1 LKPQQIVVFK
11 DAGAEA
17 EDVRRLVP
25 RLMINEANTAEFLKI
40 KIPTRTSFP
49 NRLCFYKRFRLGSTM
64 TSTAL
69 NSLAR
74 ASSAYLRSAMHQPIQ
89 WHEWGAE
96 AFAVARRENKPMLLD
111 IGAVWCHWCHV
122 MDRESYDDAEI
133 AAIVNQ
139 HFIAVKVDRD
149 ERPDIDSRYQAAV
162 QAVSGQGGW
171 PLTAFLTPDGKPFY
185 GGTYFPPSDGYGRP
199 SFRRVLLSIAN
210 AYAEKH
216 GDVVE
221 QAKMVE
227 SAIALSESF
236 AGRSGRVSA
245 GVIATIQESAF
256 KMFDPQHGGFGQAP
270 KFPHPSALDLLIE
283 RYAKSP
289 PYRKE
294 RDRMGHPDSSESP
307 DSSERNASLRN
318 LITTTLEHMARGG
331 VYDQLAGGFHRYS
344 VDERWV
350 VPHFEKMCYDNSEL
364 LKNYVHAYQATGEE
378 FFADVA
384 RDMIRWMD
392 EWLSDRQRGGF
403 YASQDADISMD
414 DDGDYFT
421 WTLDEARG
429 VLTKEEAE
437 AAALHYD
444 INEVGE
450 MHHNPAKNVL
460 YVRAPVEE
468 IARRMNLAPERVR
481 ELLATAK
488 KKMYAARLQRPTPYV
503 DKTVYVGWNSLCVS
517 AYLEAAKVLNLAE
530 ARRFALKSLDR
541 VLGEAWKAGSEQKNL
556 AGEAPSATR
565 TLLHVVSY
573 SDPKASHREV
583 PGLLDDYAFTA
594 LACLD
599 AYEATADLSYFKF
612 ARAIADAMIERF
624 YDATSGGFFDSEPVA
639 EGTSLGVLATRR
651 KPLQDS
657 PTPAGNPMAAIALM
671 RLHHYT
677 GDAAYRDKA
686 ELTLETFAGVAEQ
699 FGIFAAT
706 YGIAVVHLV
715 ESPLQVVVIAQ
726 DGDEDAAGELHA
738 AAVAAFAFNKS
749 AVRLAANQAAAENLP
764 PALAATIPNLP
775 DLSRKPGS
783 RKSFAVLCSGSACQP
798 PVSDAADLRNALEA
812 ALHKN

>member
-1 LKPQQIVVFK
+1 
-11 DAGAEA
+11 
-17 EDVRRLVP
+17 
-25 RLMINEANTAEFLKI
+25 
-40 KIPTRTSFP
+40 
-49 NRLCFYKRFRLGSTM
+49 M
-64 TSTAL
+64 TTTTL

-89 WHEWGAE
+89 WHEWGAD
-96 AFAVARRENKPMLLD
+96 AFAAAQRENKPMLLD

-227 SAIALSESF
+227 SAIAQSESF

-245 GVIATIQESAF
+245 GVTAAIQESAF
-256 KMFDPQHGGFGQAP
+256 KMFDAQHGGFGQAP

-283 RYAKSP
+283 RYARGTAEGGGAESP
-289 PYRKE
+289 SYRKE
-294 RDRMGHPDSSESP
+294 RDRMGHSD
-307 DSSERNASLRN
+307 LRDV
-318 LITTTLEHMARGG
+318 IVTTLEHMAKGG

-364 LKNYVHAYQATGEE
+364 LKNYVHAYQATGEK

-384 RDMIRWMD
+384 RDIIRWMD

-403 YASQDADISMD
+403 YASQDADISME

-421 WTLDEARG
+421 WTLDEARA

-437 AAALHYD
+437 VAALHYD

-460 YVRAPVEE
+460 YVRASVEE
-468 IARRMNLAPERVR
+468 IARRMNLELKRVT
-481 ELLATAK
+481 ELLASAK
-488 KKMYAARLQRPTPYV
+488 KKMYATRLQRPTPYV

-517 AYLEAAKVLNLAE
+517 AYLEAAMVLNLAD

-541 VLGEAWKAGSEQKNL
+541 VLAEVWKPESDKNEP
-556 AGEAPSATR
+556 AGESPAAPR
-565 TLLHVVSY
+565 GLLLHVVSY
-573 SDPKASHREV
+573 SDPAAAHREV
-583 PGLLDDYAFTA
+583 PGLLEDYAFTA

-599 AYEATADLSYFKF
+599 AYEATVDLSYFKF
-612 ARAIADAMIERF
+612 ARAITDAMIARF
-624 YDATSGGFFDSEPVA
+624 YDATSGGFFDSEPGA
-639 EGTSLGVLATRR
+639 EGQSLGVLATRR

-657 PTPAGNPMAAIALM
+657 PTPAGNPMAAIALARM
-671 RLHHYT
+671 HHYT
-677 GDAAYRDKA
+677 GDAGYQDKA
-686 ELTLETFAGVAEQ
+686 ELTLETFAGAAEQ

-706 YGIAVVHLV
+706 YGIAVVYLL
-715 ESPLQVVVIAQ
+715 ESPVQVVVIAE
-726 DGDEDAAGELHA
+726 DGDEDAAGELYA
-738 AAVAAFAFNKS
+738 AAVARFAFNKS
-749 AVRLAANQAAAENLP
+749 TLRLAASQVVAENLP

-775 DLSRKPGS
+775 ELGS
-783 RKSFAVLCSGSACQP
+783 RKSLAVLCSGSACQP
-798 PVSDAADLRNALEA
+798 SVSDGAELRRALEK
-812 ALHKN
+812 ALQKN